1 MIADFGWTCANY
13 VYTSLDIFSSSAYQ
27 TFKSIAHEKNIRL
40 ASSVD
45 LKLKPTTGEYYDAIT
60 KIMKSGCLA
69 TVIVT
74 QSAQAAEVIYE
85 AHRQGYE
92 GHFVTQGSGMSV
104 PDYLHRKTGNEIQV
118 NRMMKGIF
126 AVDSFN
132 GAGTKRSAFMNLN
145 TSMSG
150 VRMRST
156 PPISITTADI
166 KTWRVFGGNKHPRQ
180 R

>member
-1 MIADFGWTCANY
+1 M
-13 VYTSLDIFSSSAYQ
+13 SLDVFSSSAYQ
-27 TFKSIAHEKNIRL
+27 TFKSIAPDKNIRL

-74 QSAQAAEVIYE
+74 QSAQVAEVIYE
-85 AHRQGYE
+85 ARKRGYK
-92 GHFVTQGSGMSV
+92 GQFVILGSGMSV

-126 AVDSFN
+126 AVDYFN
-132 GAGTKRSAFMNLN
+132 GAGTKRSAFMKMN
-145 TSMSG
+145 TSISG